1 MLFSF
6 WNSGSVVLLENF
18 DFPLQKNPPG
28 AHGAAHRPLCTW
40 AVDMR
45 CFFFFFYTPWHLKI
59 AFFGDSVAR
68 HCVLLILWFVY
79 ISAFN
84 VRLGPKKHTSTAY
97 YWLFIYIQRERER
110 PVEPFK
116 NMNYLKFKGIS
127 HSTNPAAKVWT
138 SPSYLPST
146 GYTVNDS
153 SNQAERFAS
162 FLNNWTEMGKK
173 KKPESPESYWEYNR
187 DTGQ

>member
-1 MLFSF
+1 MLCCWKTLTFPSKRILRELTELHTDRC
-6 WNSGSVVLLENF
+6 VLELLIWDVF
-18 DFPLQKNPPG
+18 LF
-28 AHGAAHRPLCTW
+28 
-40 AVDMR
+40 V
-45 CFFFFFYTPWHLKI
+45 FYTPWHLKI

-110 PVEPFK
+110 PVEPLK
-116 NMNYLKFKGIS
+116 NMYYLKFKGIS

-153 SNQAERFAS
+153 SNQAERFAT

-173 KKPESPESYWEYNR
+173 IGNYI
-187 DTGQ
+187 